1 MLGRQQRMIV
11 IGAEEPCWESLLPFN
26 GMRAL
31 SLHEDPPIASC
42 PFDQKRSGFVGSGG
56 GVALVLENVET
67 AQKRGAHVQVEIAG
81 WGQSADGHS
90 VAQSDPKGAGLS
102 RAIQRALQSANI
114 SPDDLDYINAH
125 ATSTKVGDAAEIQAL
140 QRLLGEHR
148 PPISS
153 TKGLTGHPLSMSGAL
168 ETAIS
173 TLAISEGFIP
183 GNAHLSE
190 PDPICG
196 DLNLPRENLSVPPT
210 TILKNSSGFGGSNV
224 CLVLRK
230 PPDS

>member
-1 MLGRQQRMIV
+1 
-11 IGAEEPCWESLLPFN
+11 
-26 GMRAL
+26 
-31 SLHEDPPIASC
+31 
-42 PFDQKRSGFVGSGG
+42 
-56 GVALVLENVET
+56 
-67 AQKRGAHVQVEIAG
+67 
-81 WGQSADGHS
+81 
-90 VAQSDPKGAGLS
+90 
-102 RAIQRALQSANI
+102 
-114 SPDDLDYINAH
+114 
-125 ATSTKVGDAAEIQAL
+125 
-140 QRLLGEHR
+140 
-148 PPISS
+148 
-153 TKGLTGHPLSMSGAL
+153 MSGAL